1 MFKINSKFS
10 PQGDQPRAIELLSQG
25 IKENNK
31 YQTLLGVT
39 GSGKTYTMAKVI
51 EETGR
56 PALIMSPNK
65 ILAVQLYNEF
75 KEFFP
80 DNRVEFFISYYD
92 YYQPEAYLPGR
103 DMYIE
108 KNADINEVL
117 EKMRLSALKSI
128 VTRRDVIVISS
139 VSAIYASGNP
149 DDFSGINLNIRK
161 GKSYGRRDILEKLTK
176 MQYTRKEDDFKGG
189 TYRWKGE
196 VLEIF
201 PVYEDFGIRID
212 FFDNEIEAIRSFD
225 ILNRNIIDEFDKVTI
240 YPARE
245 FVTSNEK
252 ILNALSSIDEDLQKT
267 VKRFKEQGKLL
278 EAQRIDQRVRQDIEF
293 LETMGYCKGIENYSR
308 YFDGRKP
315 GDSPWTI
322 LDYFEKDF
330 ITFVDES
337 HISLPQIRAMYRGDF
352 ARKKNLV
359 DYGFRLESA
368 LDNRPLKFEE
378 YLDKVNQLVFV
389 SATPGPMEKENSERI
404 VEQII
409 RPTGLIDPH
418 VTVKPTDGQID
429 TFIDELNIIIKRG
442 ERALAVVLTKKDAEM
457 LSEHLNLVGIK
468 SAFLHSELDTLE
480 RAEVIKKIR
489 KGDVDVVVGVNL
501 LREGL
506 DMPEVSLVAIMD
518 ADREGFLRSETTLIQ
533 TIGRAARN
541 INGKVILF
549 ADKITDAMQF
559 AIDETNR
566 RRIKQ
571 QQYNTDNN
579 ITPTSIIKD
588 LSEDV
593 FAPFKDQLQKDD
605 YIFEVAENTNPEDY
619 MSLLEEEMLKAASEL
634 RYEDA
639 AKIRDEMKNVKNKY
653 KIK

>member
-571 QQYNTDNN
+571 QQYNNDNN

-588 LSEDV
+588 LPEDV

-619 MSLLEEEMLKAASEL
+619 MALLEEEMLKAASEL

-653 KIK
+653 KI

>member
-128 VTRRDVIVISS
+128 LTRRDVIVISS

-196 VLEIF
+196 ILEIF

-378 YLDKVNQLVFV
+378 YLDKVNQFVFV

-549 ADKITDAMQF
+549 ADKITEAMQF

-566 RRIKQ
+566 RRVKQ
-571 QQYNTDNN
+571 QQYNIDNN

-588 LSEDV
+588 LPEDV

-605 YIFEVAENTNPEDY
+605 YIFEAADSTNPEDY
-619 MSLLEEEMLKAASEL
+619 MALLEEEMLKAASEL

-639 AKIRDEMKNVKNKY
+639 AKIRDEMKKVKNKY

>member
-588 LSEDV
+588 LPEDV